1 MYVRLFRAEGE
12 PGNVPAAGPS
22 VHGPA
27 YRDAGG
33 PHRRSRGRDDCIRS

>member
-1 MYVRLFRAEGE
+1 MYVRLYCAEGE

-22 VHGPA
+22 VHGLA

-33 PHRRSRGRDDCIRS
+33 PHRSRGRDDCIRS